1 MPALTLTSLVSDLI
15 ITTNVHSLSN
25 WRRFGMIKAQR
36 GGKLWLLS
44 VLSAGLVLGAQT
56 RTEDRKPITIERA
69 PQRVIKD
76 QYPSFSAVAINPDE
90 NMLVVTDENLF
101 QILEY
106 DRRENTPAQAR
117 LSEPKRVISGPNTR
131 AEMTCGVYIDP
142 VTKEIYVLNN
152 DTQNW
157 LPVFSRDARG
167 NATPSRYLA
176 TPHGTFGIAV
186 DEEKQQMYMTV
197 QHQNSIVVYPKQAAG
212 EEKPLRTI
220 AGSDTQLEDP
230 HGIALDL
237 KNRLIFVSNF
247 GNAQISPPG
256 SSGGRRSADTYGKFE
271 PPSITVYPLDAS
283 GNVKPLRVIEGPK
296 TRLNWPS
303 QMAFHEP
310 RQELFVANDADD
322 SILVFRAG
330 DQGDVAPIRA
340 IKGPNTGIKNP
351 PGIALNIK
359 NGEISVASMGT
370 HAVLF
375 FPVTADGDVKPSRI
389 IRGGPSGQIALNIG
403 NPGAVGYDTK
413 RDQIL
418 VPN

>member
-1 MPALTLTSLVSDLI
+1 MRSRSRKV
-15 ITTNVHSLSN
+15 
-25 WRRFGMIKAQR
+25 
-36 GGKLWLLS
+36 WLLWAIWIAIS
-44 VLSAGLVLGAQT
+44 GLVYVQGQAAQV
-56 RTEDRKPITIERA
+56 RNGDRKPIVIERP

-76 QYPSFSAVAINPDE
+76 PYPSFSAVAINADE

-106 DRRENTPAQAR
+106 DRRDNTPPQAR
-117 LSEPKRVISGPNTR
+117 LTEPKRVISGTNTH
-131 AEMTCGVYIDP
+131 AEMMCGVYIDP
-142 VTKEIYVLNN
+142 VTKEVYVVNN

-176 TPHGTFGIAV
+176 APHGTFGIAV
-186 DEEKQQMYMTV
+186 DEEKQEMFLTV
-197 QHQNSIVVYPKQAAG
+197 QHQNAVVVYRKQASG

-237 KNRLIFVSNF
+237 KDKLIFVSNF
-247 GNAQISPPG
+247 GNSQVSPPG
-256 SSGGRRSADTYGKFE
+256 SGGGRRAADTYGKFE

-283 GNVKPLRVIEGPK
+283 GNVKPLRIIEGSK

-340 IKGPNTGIKNP
+340 IKGPSTGIKNP
-351 PGIALNIK
+351 PGIALDIK
-359 NGEISVASMGT
+359 NGEVSVASMGS

-389 IRGGPSGQIALNIG
+389 IRGGPSDQIALNIG

>member
-1 MPALTLTSLVSDLI
+1 MATA
-15 ITTNVHSLSN
+15 
-25 WRRFGMIKAQR
+25 RR
-36 GGKLWLLS
+36 GGKILLLS
-44 VLSAGLVLGAQT
+44 VICAGLVVWLAYGSWEISGLVYAGPQAAQPSNEA
-56 RTEDRKPITIERA
+56 RPITIERA
-69 PQRVIKD
+69 PRRVIKD
-76 QYPSFSAVAINPDE
+76 QYPSFSAVAINAEE

-106 DRRENTPAQAR
+106 DRRANTPPQAR
-117 LSEPKRVISGPNTR
+117 LTEPKRIITGPNTR
-131 AEMTCGVYIDP
+131 AEMMCGVYIDP
-142 VTKEIYVLNN
+142 VTKEVYVLNN

-157 LPVFSRDARG
+157 LPVFPRDARG

-176 TPHGTFGIAV
+176 APHGTFGIAV
-186 DEEKQQMYMTV
+186 NEGTQEMFLTV
-197 QHQNSIVVYPKQAAG
+197 QHQNSIVVYRKQASG

-230 HGIALDL
+230 HGIALDT
-237 KNRLIFVSNF
+237 KNKLIFVSNF
-247 GNAQISPPG
+247 GNAQVLPPG
-256 SSGGRRSADTYGKFE
+256 SRGGRRVAESYGRFDL
-271 PPSITVYPLDAS
+271 PSITVYPLDAS
-283 GNVKPLRVIEGPK
+283 GNVKPLWIIEGSETK
-296 TRLNWPS
+296 LNWPS
-303 QMAFHEP
+303 HIALHEE

-330 DQGDVAPIRA
+330 DKGNVAPIRM

-351 PGIALNIK
+351 PGIALDVK

-375 FPVTADGDVKPSRI
+375 FSVTANGDVKPLRI
-389 IRGGPSGQIALNIG
+389 IRGGPSNQIALNIG

>member
-1 MPALTLTSLVSDLI
+1 MTRV
-15 ITTNVHSLSN
+15 
-25 WRRFGMIKAQR
+25 RRN
-36 GGKLWLLS
+36 GKLWLLS
-44 VLSAGLVLGAQT
+44 AVCAGLLVWLAYGSGRAQAAQGGSG
-56 RTEDRKPITIERA
+56 DRKPIMIDRA

-76 QYPSFSAVAINPDE
+76 QYPSFSAVAINAED

-106 DRRENTPAQAR
+106 DRRENTPPQAR
-117 LSEPKRVISGPNTR
+117 LTEPKRIISGPNTR
-131 AEMTCGVYIDP
+131 AEMMCGVYIDP
-142 VTKEIYVLNN
+142 VTKEVYVLNN

-157 LPVFSRDARG
+157 LPVFPRDARG

-176 TPHGTFGIAV
+176 APHGTFGIAV
-186 DEEKQQMYMTV
+186 NEETQEMFMTV
-197 QHQNSIVVYPKQAAG
+197 QHQNSIVVYRKQASG

-230 HGIALDL
+230 HGIALDI
-237 KNRLIFVSNF
+237 KNKLIFVSNF
-247 GNAQISPPG
+247 GNAQVSPPG
-256 SSGGRRSADTYGKFE
+256 SGGGRRQAESYGKFE
-271 PPSITVYPLDAS
+271 PPSISVYPLDAS
-283 GNVKPLRVIEGPK
+283 GNVKPLRIIEGSQ

-303 QMAFHEP
+303 QMAFHQP

-340 IKGPNTGIKNP
+340 IKGPTTGIKNP
-351 PGIALNIK
+351 PGIALDIK
-359 NGEISVASMGT
+359 NGEVSVASMGT

-375 FPVTADGDVKPSRI
+375 FPVTADGDVKPLRI
-389 IRGGPSGQIALNIG
+389 IRGGPANQVALNIG

>member
-1 MPALTLTSLVSDLI
+1 MTKA
-15 ITTNVHSLSN
+15 
-25 WRRFGMIKAQR
+25 RRS
-36 GGKLWLLS
+36 GKIWLLS
-44 VLSAGLVLGAQT
+44 AVSVGLVASLAYGSWEISGLLYARGQAAQG
-56 RTEDRKPITIERA
+56 RSQDRKSIVIERS

-76 QYPSFSAVAINPDE
+76 QYPSFSAVAINAEE

-106 DRRENTPAQAR
+106 DRRDNTPPRAR
-117 LSEPKRVISGPNTR
+117 LTEPKRIISGPNTR
-131 AEMTCGVYIDP
+131 AEMMCGVYIDP
-142 VTKEIYVLNN
+142 VTKEVYVLNN

-176 TPHGTFGIAV
+176 APHGTFGIAMN
-186 DEEKQQMYMTV
+186 EGTQEMFLTV
-197 QHQNSIVVYPKQAAG
+197 QHQNSVVVYRKKASG

-230 HGIALDL
+230 HGIALDT
-237 KNRLIFVSNF
+237 KNKLIFVSNF
-247 GNAQISPPG
+247 GNAQVSLPG
-256 SSGGRRSADTYGKFE
+256 SRGGRRSADSYGKFE
-271 PPSITVYPLDAS
+271 LPSITVYPLDAS
-283 GNVKPLRVIEGPK
+283 GNVKPLWIIEGPQ
-296 TRLNWPS
+296 TMLNWPS
-303 QMAFHEP
+303 HIALHEE

-322 SILVFRAG
+322 SILVYRAG
-330 DQGDVAPIRA
+330 DKGNVAPIRM
-340 IKGPNTGIKNP
+340 IKGPNTEIKNP
-351 PGIALNIK
+351 PGIALDVK

-370 HAVLF
+370 HSILF
-375 FPVTADGDVKPSRI
+375 FSVTANGDVKPLRI
-389 IRGGPSGQIALNIG
+389 IRGGPANQAALNIG

>member
-1 MPALTLTSLVSDLI
+1 MTEA
-15 ITTNVHSLSN
+15 
-25 WRRFGMIKAQR
+25 RRDWKI
-36 GGKLWLLS
+36 LLLS
-44 VLSAGLVLGAQT
+44 ALCAALVVWVAYGSERISGLVYAGGQAAPG
-56 RTEDRKPITIERA
+56 RTEARPITIDRA
-69 PQRVIKD
+69 PRRVIKD
-76 QYPSFSAVAINPDE
+76 QYPSFSAVAINAEE
-90 NMLVVTDENLF
+90 NMLVVADENLF

-106 DRRENTPAQAR
+106 DRRDNTPPQAR
-117 LSEPKRVISGPNTR
+117 FTEPKRVISGTNTH
-131 AEMTCGVYIDP
+131 AEMICGVYIDP
-142 VTKEIYVLNN
+142 VTKEVYVLNN

-176 TPHGTFGIAV
+176 APHGTFGIAV
-186 DEEKQQMYMTV
+186 DEEKQEMFLTV
-197 QHQNSIVVYPKQAAG
+197 QHQNAVVVYRKQASG

-237 KNRLIFVSNF
+237 KDKLIFVSNF
-247 GNAQISPPG
+247 GNAQVSPPG
-256 SSGGRRSADTYGKFE
+256 SGGGRRAADTYGKFE

-283 GNVKPLRVIEGPK
+283 GNVKPLRIIEGSK

-322 SILVFRAG
+322 SILVFGAG

-340 IKGPNTGIKNP
+340 IQGPNSGIKNP
-351 PGIALNIK
+351 PGIALDIK
-359 NGEISVASMGT
+359 NGEVSVASMGT

-375 FPVTADGDVKPSRI
+375 FPITADGDVKPSRI
-389 IRGGPSGQIALNIG
+389 IRGGPSDQIALNIG

>member
-1 MPALTLTSLVSDLI
+1 
-15 ITTNVHSLSN
+15 
-25 WRRFGMIKAQR
+25 MIKAQR

-131 AEMTCGVYIDP
+131 AEMMCGVYIDP

-271 PPSITVYPLDAS
+271 PPSITVYPLDAL

-340 IKGPNTGIKNP
+340 IKGPTTGIKNP
-351 PGIALNIK
+351 PGIALDVK
-359 NGEISVASMGT
+359 NGEVSVASMGT

-375 FPVTADGDVKPSRI
+375 FPVTADGDVKPLRI
-389 IRGGPSGQIALNIG
+389 IRGGPANQVALNIG

>member
-1 MPALTLTSLVSDLI
+1 MTVA
-15 ITTNVHSLSN
+15 
-25 WRRFGMIKAQR
+25 RRS
-36 GGKLWLLS
+36 GKVWLLS
-44 VLSAGLVLGAQT
+44 VVCAGLVAWLSYGSSEISARVAQGGSQ
-56 RTEDRKPITIERA
+56 DRKPITIERS

-76 QYPSFSAVAINPDE
+76 QYPSFSAVAINAEE

-106 DRRENTPAQAR
+106 DRRENTPPQAR
-117 LSEPKRVISGPNTR
+117 LTEPKRIISGPNTR
-131 AEMTCGVYIDP
+131 AEMMCGVYIDP
-142 VTKEIYVLNN
+142 VTKEVYVLNN

-176 TPHGTFGIAV
+176 APHGTFGIAV
-186 DEEKQQMYMTV
+186 NEETQEMFLTV
-197 QHQNSIVVYPKQAAG
+197 QHQNSVVVFRKQASG
-212 EEKPLRTI
+212 DEKPLRTI

-230 HGIALDL
+230 HGIALDI
-237 KNRLIFVSNF
+237 KNKLIFVSNF
-247 GNAQISPPG
+247 GNAQVSPAG
-256 SSGGRRSADTYGKFE
+256 TRGGRRAAETYGKFE

-283 GNVKPLRVIEGPK
+283 GNVKPLRIIEGPQ
-296 TRLNWPS
+296 TMLNWPS
-303 QMAFHEP
+303 HMVLHEA

-322 SILVFRAG
+322 SILVFRVG
-330 DQGDVAPIRA
+330 DKGDAAPIRM

-351 PGIALNIK
+351 PGIALDVK
-359 NGEISVASMGT
+359 NAEISVASMGT

-375 FPVTADGDVKPSRI
+375 FPIMANGDVKPSRI
-389 IRGGPSGQIALNIG
+389 IRAGPANQVALNIG
-403 NPGAVGYDTK
+403 NPGAVGYDSK